1 MKTTPTT
8 TEIEKSADSRIAK
21 GVEVSGELSFK
32 GSLDVA
38 GKLKGTVVAHDGAL
52 KIETGGEVDAQVDVG
67 VCIIRGAFKGNV
79 KAKSRVEVYKTAKV
93 NGEIATPV
101 LLVEEGAECNAA
113 IMMAEQA
120 KAKGQA

>member
-1 MKTTPTT
+1 MKSNN
-8 TEIEKSADSRIAK
+8 TEVASVDSRIGK
-21 GVEVSGELSFK
+21 GVEVSGDLTFS

-38 GKLKGTVVAHDGAL
+38 GRVKGTVIAHEGSL
-52 KIETGGEVDAQVDVG
+52 MIEQSGEVDAQVDVG
-67 VCIIRGAFKGNV
+67 VCVIRGAFSGNV

-113 IMMAEQA
+113 IMMAQQA